1 MSIYIAQ
8 KQNKKGWRFG
18 FVKIILD
25 FNMDDSLKFLNGIW
39 FGSFKLKVNCRRFGK
54 QIVSK
59 PSVSARIG
67 SSNESLMIAP
77 SSAAASVP
85 LKLRDNRS

>member
-25 FNMDDSLKFLNGIW
+25 FNMDDSLFLM
-39 FGSFKLKVNCRRFGK
+39 GSGLRASSIKL
-54 QIVSK
+54 IVEDLRNK
-59 PSVSARIG
+59 LLA
-67 SSNESLMIAP
+67 SL
-77 SSAAASVP
+77 
-85 LKLRDNRS
+85 L

>member
-1 MSIYIAQ
+1 
-8 KQNKKGWRFG
+8 
-18 FVKIILD
+18 
-25 FNMDDSLKFLNGIW
+25 MDDILKFLNGIW
-39 FGSFKLKVNCRRFGK
+39 FGSFKLKVNCRRFRK
-54 QIVSK
+54 QTISK

-67 SSNESLMIAP
+67 SSNESPMIAP